1 MIFRRGYRFLAGVA
15 FEQGK
20 FLPTPETVPFRLTRD
35 MVDGMGLT
43 GVEGVYRRCCEKTME
58 VMRTSQES
66 LMTVVE
72 VRCANKRSV
81 SCMHSH
87 VLDQKEG
94 ESIKRSFSEQRRPTP
109 VSAWHLTQKG
119 LSLLLACTHARLHF
133 CILFEKSRKKS
144 SGFSYSPHNDLN
156 LQGWVLA
163 ILWRMANRLPDLLK
177 SDSWKYSNQQTQ

>member
-1 MIFRRGYRFLAGVA
+1 MA

-72 VRCANKRSV
+72 VSSLIDRFQYIKIQLKTIDLSTRLWGITTEFVGFIPQSLVLRSV
-81 SCMHSH
+81 
-87 VLDQKEG
+87 VLG
-94 ESIKRSFSEQRRPTP
+94 
-109 VSAWHLTQKG
+109 
-119 LSLLLACTHARLHF
+119 
-133 CILFEKSRKKS
+133 
-144 SGFSYSPHNDLN
+144 
-156 LQGWVLA
+156 
-163 ILWRMANRLPDLLK
+163 
-177 SDSWKYSNQQTQ
+177 

>member
-1 MIFRRGYRFLAGVA
+1 MA

-72 VRCANKRSV
+72 V
-81 SCMHSH
+81 
-87 VLDQKEG
+87 
-94 ESIKRSFSEQRRPTP
+94 
-109 VSAWHLTQKG
+109 
-119 LSLLLACTHARLHF
+119 SLLIDRFRYIKIRLKT
-133 CILFEKSRKKS
+133 I
-144 SGFSYSPHNDLN
+144 DLSTR
-156 LQGWVLA
+156 LWGITTEFVGLIPQSLVLRS
-163 ILWRMANRLPDLLK
+163 IVLG
-177 SDSWKYSNQQTQ
+177 